1 MERRP
6 NLADKNPEKVAELQQ
21 RIESLAREGGQP
33 LLMKEVKGV
42 AWHVLT
48 GSVATPILFLL
59 AFSCPPPAI
68 FPLLRSEDY
77 GEDSAGFGERSRPT
91 LKILEGWL
99 ALS

>member
-42 AWHVLT
+42 AWH
-48 GSVATPILFLL
+48 A
-59 AFSCPPPAI
+59 
-68 FPLLRSEDY
+68 Y
-77 GEDSAGFGERSRPT
+77 GVCRHT
-91 LKILEGWL
+91 
-99 ALS
+99 